1 MSFRKSVL
9 TLGAALVLMVLGVV
23 GSPEAQAVAVVYS
36 FDEFGNGKVS
46 LDGSAAT
53 PLIAGPMSDPA
64 PGGHSTLRYIIGLFP
79 TPGDVR
85 IFDAQGVLSDV
96 LRFSSNNIGNNG
108 IVFFYSDILDG
119 ADAPA
124 DTGPP
129 TAFNTNVVDLIEVGN
144 EGANGV
150 VYTPTGGQPG
160 FSQIPGFVS
169 TFNVISDGRLPE
181 PGSLA
186 LLAFGLVAFV
196 MTHRRKRAQSSSRP
210 SGAVFV

>member
-9 TLGAALVLMVLGVV
+9 VLSAALVLTIFGVI
-23 GSPEAQAVAVVYS
+23 GSPQAQAVAVLYS
-36 FDEFGNGKVS
+36 FDELGNGRVS
-46 LDGSAAT
+46 LDGAAAT
-53 PLIAGPMSDPA
+53 PLIAGPMLDPG

-96 LRFSSNNIGNNG
+96 LRFSTNAAIGNNG

-129 TAFNTNVVDLIEVGN
+129 TAFNTNVVNLTEVGN

-150 VYTPTGGQPG
+150 VYTPTAGQPG
-160 FSQIPGFVS
+160 FSTISGFVS

-186 LLAFGLVAFV
+186 LLGLGLAAFGI
-196 MTHRRKRAQSSSRP
+196 TRRRKPA
-210 SGAVFV
+210 